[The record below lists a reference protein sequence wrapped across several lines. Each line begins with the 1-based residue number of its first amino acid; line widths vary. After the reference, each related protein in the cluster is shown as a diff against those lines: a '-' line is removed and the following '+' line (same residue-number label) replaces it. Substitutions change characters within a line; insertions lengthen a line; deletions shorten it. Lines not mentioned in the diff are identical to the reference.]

1 MREGKGWSSV
11 TEFLRNQV
19 ESETVAHWHRAA
31 QPPARLP
38 NAGHLILGTR
48 TFFKSPKPRAK
59 LLGAALMLQSLGR
72 TACTDAVSMW

>member
-48 TFFKSPKPRAK
+48 TFFKRPKTQGQAARCSSDAAES
-59 LLGAALMLQSLGR
+59 GAHSLH
-72 TACTDAVSMW
+72 